1 MNAHL
6 HPTHTAQPL
15 FLHRPNAMTVLR
27 LAAVLALSGAL
38 LTPPAQAHEGHDDG
52 PAAPTGQAHPRFALE
67 SEAFELVGVL
77 QGQRLAIYL
86 DRHASNEP
94 VNDAK
99 IELQL
104 GDASYAAEPH
114 GPGEYEVT
122 LPQPLP
128 AGELPV
134 TATLAVG
141 NEADLLAGDLHI
153 EEAAH
158 DDGHGA
164 APAWRRYTP
173 WAAGGLA
180 LLAVLGVALGR
191 GKRSAPIEGARA

>member
-1 MNAHL
+1 MN
-6 HPTHTAQPL
+6 
-15 FLHRPNAMTVLR
+15 VLR
-27 LAAVLALSGAL
+27 LAGVLTLSGAL
-38 LTPPAQAHEGHDDG
+38 LTPLAQAHDGHDDG
-52 PAAPTGQAHPRFALE
+52 PAAPTGHASPRFALE
-67 SEAFELVGVL
+67 SEAFELVGVV

-104 GDASYAAEPH
+104 GDAAYTAEPH

-128 AGELPV
+128 AGELAV
-134 TATLAVG
+134 TATLTVG

-158 DDGHGA
+158 ADDAAA
-164 APAWRRYTP
+164 APAWRRYAP
-173 WAAGGLA
+173 WAAGGLT
-180 LLAVLGVALGR
+180 LIAVLGLALGR
-191 GKRSAPIEGARA
+191 GKRNTPIEGARA